1 MTLYIYYII
10 MLQEVT
16 LSVLYT
22 NLVIA
27 NFVSAAAAPFLFISL
42 IGEGRLLVPLL
53 QGIMP

>member
-1 MTLYIYYII
+1 MTLYLYYII

-16 LSVLYT
+16 LSVLHT

-27 NFVSAAAAPFLFISL
+27 NFVSAAAAPSLFISL

-53 QGIMP
+53 QGIIL